1 MMNFANMKKS
11 ASSIFILSL
20 GVFRGGDFKIWHVFM
35 VALLSYCCC
44 WFCLGGGVGI
54 HRRSFMHTGDL
65 PYLGF
70 WDLASQQKNSMH
82 LLTFTK
88 PMASQ
93 FIHLFEFYSH
103 IIFWR
108 SNKNHSMI
116 GKKFC
121 SRDITIYP
129 PGGKT
134 FSACRMVLGS
144 SIQEAMCD

>member
-1 MMNFANMKKS
+1 
-11 ASSIFILSL
+11 
-20 GVFRGGDFKIWHVFM
+20 
-35 VALLSYCCC
+35 
-44 WFCLGGGVGI
+44 
-54 HRRSFMHTGDL
+54 MHTGDL

-70 WDLASQQKNSMH
+70 WDLASQQKNCMH
-82 LLTFTK
+82 LLTFIK

-103 IIFWR
+103 IIFGR

-121 SRDITIYP
+121 SHGITIYP

-134 FSACRMVLGS
+134 LSACWMVLGEQYS
-144 SIQEAMCD
+144 RGCA